1 LLRSHYQEELGHISE
16 QLVEMSGLAA
26 TALERATRS
35 LMDADLTLAQQVI
48 SDDAYLDAVRRDVD
62 NRAIDMLA
70 RQQPVA
76 TDLRQMVTTLRMS
89 GDLERCGDLA
99 RHVAK
104 LARLRYPAPALND
117 KLRPIFA
124 EMSTTAVQMV
134 RRAGEIVAANDAHG
148 AAELMAADDTMDR
161 LHREVFRILLDPATT
176 MSAQA
181 TVDATLLSRYYERY
195 ADHAVSVALR
205 VVYLV
210 TGVWA
215 DEQLPGAH
223 DHFLSGVP
231 RSDD

>member
-1 LLRSHYQEELGHISE
+1 MLRSQYQEELGHISA

-35 LMDADLTLAQQVI
+35 LMEADLTLAQQVI
-48 SDDAYLDAVRRDVD
+48 SDDAYLDALRRDVD

-89 GDLERCGDLA
+89 SDLERSGDLA

-104 LARLRYPAPALND
+104 LARLRYPAVALND
-117 KLRPIFA
+117 ELRAIFT

-134 RRAGEIVAANDAHG
+134 RRAGEIVDANDAHG

-161 LHREVFRILLDPATT
+161 LHRDVFRMLLDPRAS
-176 MSAQA
+176 MSTQT

-215 DEQLPGAH
+215 DEQMPGAH
-223 DHFLSGVP
+223 DHFLGGVP

>member
-1 LLRSHYQEELGHISE
+1 MRSHYQEELGHINE
-16 QLVEMSGLAA
+16 QLVQMSGLAA

-35 LMDADLTLAQQVI
+35 LMDADLDLAQEVI

-89 GDLERCGDLA
+89 SDLERAGDLA

-104 LARLRYPAPALND
+104 LARLRYPSPALD
-117 KLRPIFA
+117 EQLRPIFE
-124 EMSTTAVQMV
+124 EMSTTAIQMV
-134 RRAGEIVAANDAHG
+134 RRAGEIVAASDAHG
-148 AAELMAADDTMDR
+148 AAELMGADDTMDR
-161 LHREVFRILLDPATT
+161 LHREVFRILLDPATS

-181 TVDATLLSRYYERY
+181 TVDATLLSRYYERF

-223 DHFLSGVP
+223 EHFLSDVP
-231 RSDD
+231 RSSG